1 MNTSPYPFHIVNK
14 QSIPAK
20 KKVRREKSILS
31 ELLENDVSLWF
42 IAGKRKELLRDF
54 NFICIKVSEL
64 TKDVIF
70 NLISHVVFVS
80 NKVNAQL
87 SRNWFCYAWKEK
99 SMKRNTWIEERQG
112 CISRE
117 TESFWVSTRL
127 SLVIKA
133 DFGTLRISSP
143 FLSSRTAPKPLLQM
157 HPEKRINKLS
167 STIVR
172 NMIHSYLLI
181 CAVSLVSLVDKK
193 NINKKKTKLK

>member
-1 MNTSPYPFHIVNK
+1 MQGCHTDEAIALSKGTTLNTSPYPFHIVNK

-87 SRNWFCYAWKEK
+87 SRNWFCYA
-99 SMKRNTWIEERQG
+99 
-112 CISRE
+112 
-117 TESFWVSTRL
+117 
-127 SLVIKA
+127 
-133 DFGTLRISSP
+133 
-143 FLSSRTAPKPLLQM
+143 
-157 HPEKRINKLS
+157 
-167 STIVR
+167 
-172 NMIHSYLLI
+172 
-181 CAVSLVSLVDKK
+181 
-193 NINKKKTKLK
+193 